1 MIHASDT
8 SHIVF
13 RIILQKTILPSCIY
27 RLKIGDVIRINKLS
41 KLKGE
46 DNFLKFTSHSN
57 ILII

>member
-1 MIHASDT
+1 MIHVSDT

-13 RIILQKTILPSCIY
+13 RIILPKTILPSSIY
-27 RLKIGDVIRINKLS
+27 TLKVGDVIRINKLS

-46 DNFLKFTSHSN
+46 DSFLKFTNHSN